1 MSKPFIIPVFIPN
14 AGCPHHCAFCN
25 QRPITGA
32 NDKLVSP
39 EKIRLIAD
47 HFLNFKKENRGT
59 VQIAFYGGNFLGL
72 KTEYML
78 SLLDESSKLVK
89 NGRVDSIR
97 FSTRPDTIIRESLE
111 LISHFPVSTIEIGVQ
126 SMDNEVLQKSDRGHT
141 CQETERAFTMLKKGG
156 YGSDTKYQIGAQLMV
171 GLPGDDENR
180 CLTSCLSIAKMQPDF
195 VRIYPTVVI
204 DGSLLAKWYKSGK
217 YTPMPI
223 EKAVTLVK
231 KIYLIFTKRKIKV
244 IRMGLQASSDLEKGS
259 TVLAGPYHPAFGHM
273 VFSEIFLNKAE
284 KILNMEHR
292 PYGDILIKIHPA
304 SISKMRGLKN
314 KNVVILKEKYQINN
328 IRIIPD
334 PDIGFDDCTITFS

>member
-1 MSKPFIIPVFIPN
+1 MHKPFIIPVFIPN

-32 NDKLVSP
+32 EDRLISP
-39 EKIRLIAD
+39 EKIGLIANK
-47 HFLNFKKENRGT
+47 FLDFKKENRGI

-72 KTEYML
+72 KTDYML
-78 SLLDESSKLVK
+78 SLLDESSKLVEK
-89 NGRVDSIR
+89 GRVDSIR
-97 FSTRPDTIIRESLE
+97 FSTRPDTIIREKLE
-111 LISHFPVSTIEIGVQ
+111 IISRFPVSTIEIGVQ
-126 SMDNEVLQKSDRGHT
+126 SMDNEVLKKSERGHT
-141 CQETERAFTMLKKGG
+141 SQETERAFTMLQKYK
-156 YGSDTKYQIGAQLMV
+156 YDNDIKYQTGAQLMV
-171 GLPGDDENR
+171 GLPGDDESR
-180 CLTSCLSIAKMQPDF
+180 CLASCHSIAKMQPDF

-217 YTPMPI
+217 YIPLSL

-273 VFSEIFLNKAE
+273 VFSEIFLDKAE
-284 KILNMEHR
+284 KILNMENKYHS
-292 PYGDILIKIHPA
+292 DILIKVHPS

-314 KNVVILKEKYQINN
+314 RNTVILKQRYKIKN
-328 IRIIPD
+328 ISIIPA
-334 PDIGFDDCTITFS
+334 PGIGIDDCAITFP